1 MMHYYQHSEI
11 GYNYRMSNIC
21 AGIGRGQME
30 VLDSHV
36 NCEERNAWYQD
47 FKSIPGVTVFKNLVQ
62 IIFNHWLT
70 AIMIDRKIV
79 GKTNEDLRL
88 ALEAVLKAVRCVEAY
103 AFATDFASYPYYGS
117 DVAELYSD
125 GLCLPSGSN
134 LNGGDDQR
142 IAES

>member
-1 MMHYYQHSEI
+1 LSFNGNKIITTSCGGAIVTKTKELKDRAIFLPHNPEMMHYYQHSEI

-62 IIFNHWLT
+62 IIFP
-70 AIMIDRKIV
+70 II
-79 GKTNEDLRL
+79 G
-88 ALEAVLKAVRCVEAY
+88 
-103 AFATDFASYPYYGS
+103 
-117 DVAELYSD
+117 
-125 GLCLPSGSN
+125 
-134 LNGGDDQR
+134 
-142 IAES
+142 